1 MDSTLSRIEFE
12 ALKEIKKLCGSSGS
26 AVVSSIKL
34 GKILGISQQSASR
47 ILISLGKENMIT
59 RIMENRKQRI
69 KLTEKGM
76 DILITEL
83 NDLMGILNPKDTIDI
98 KGVVTSGLGEGRY
111 YISRKFYII
120 QFQEKLKFI
129 PYLGTLNIKIKPNE
143 DVHLSMLKNSP
154 GIHID
159 GFTTE
164 DRSFG
169 PVKAFMC
176 KISGVECAVLMPERT
191 IHTDTMELI
200 SEHYL
205 REKLDLKDGD
215 EVTVKVYLF

>member
-1 MDSTLSRIEFE
+1 MTSLSRIEFE
-12 ALKEIKKLCGSSGS
+12 ALKEIKKLCGDSSS
-26 AVVSSIKL
+26 AIISSMKL
-34 GKILGISQQSASR
+34 ARHLGISQQSASR
-47 ILISLGKENMIT
+47 ILIRLGNDELIS
-59 RIMENRKQRI
+59 RVMENRKQRV

-76 DILITEL
+76 DLLITEL
-83 NDLMGILNPKDTIDI
+83 NDLMGILNPEDTIEI
-98 KGVVTSGLGEGRY
+98 RGVVTSGLGEGRY

-129 PYLGTLNIKIKPNE
+129 PFLGTLNVKIQSNE
-143 DVHLSMLKNSP
+143 DVHLGMLKNSP

-169 PVKAFMC
+169 PVKAFKC
-176 KISGVECAVLMPERT
+176 KINGVDCAVLMPERT

-200 SEHYL
+200 SEYYL
-205 REKLDLKDGD
+205 REKLALKDGD
-215 EVTVKVYLF
+215 TVTVKVYMK

>member
-1 MDSTLSRIEFE
+1 MTSLSRIEFE
-12 ALKEIKKLCGSSGS
+12 ALKEIKKLCGNSSS
-26 AVVSSIKL
+26 AVISSMKL
-34 GKILGISQQSASR
+34 ARNLGISQQSASR
-47 ILISLGKENMIT
+47 VLISLGNDELIS
-59 RIMENRKQRI
+59 RVMENRKQRV

-76 DILITEL
+76 DLLITEL
-83 NDLMGILNPKDTIDI
+83 NDLMGILNPEDTIEI
-98 KGVVTSGLGEGRY
+98 RGVVTSGLGEGRY

-129 PYLGTLNIKIKPNE
+129 PFLGTLNVKVQSNE
-143 DVHLSMLKNSP
+143 DVHLGMLKNSP

-169 PVKAFMC
+169 SVKAFKC
-176 KISGVECAVLMPERT
+176 KINGVDCAVLMPERT

-200 SEHYL
+200 SEYYL
-205 REKLDLKDGD
+205 REKLALKDGD
-215 EVTVKVYLF
+215 TVTVKVYMK

>member
-1 MDSTLSRIEFE
+1 MTSLSRIEFE
-12 ALKEIKKLCGSSGS
+12 ALKEIKKLCGNSSS
-26 AVVSSIKL
+26 AVISSMKL
-34 GKILGISQQSASR
+34 ARNLGISQQSASR
-47 ILISLGKENMIT
+47 VLISLGNDELIS
-59 RIMENRKQRI
+59 RVMENRKQRV

-76 DILITEL
+76 DLLSLEL
-83 NDLMGILNPKDTIDI
+83 DDLMGILNPEDTIEI
-98 KGVVTSGLGEGRY
+98 RGVVTSGLGEGRY

-129 PYLGTLNIKIKPNE
+129 PFLGTLNVKVQSNE
-143 DVHLSMLKNSP
+143 DVHLGMLKNSP

-169 PVKAFMC
+169 PVKAFKC
-176 KISGVECAVLMPERT
+176 KINGVDCAVLMPERT

-200 SEHYL
+200 SEYYL
-205 REKLDLKDGD
+205 REKLALKDGD
-215 EVTVKVYLF
+215 TVTVKVYMK